1 MISPMEWKFFFGA
14 CFLTGAML
22 TPLAGLKP
30 VTIGM
35 VLAAAILWAWSVSKR
50 RP

>member
-1 MISPMEWKFFFGA
+1 MEWKFFFGA
-14 CFLTGAML
+14 CFLTGALL

-30 VTIGM
+30 VTMGM
-35 VLAAAILWAWSVSKR
+35 VLAAAILGAWSASTR